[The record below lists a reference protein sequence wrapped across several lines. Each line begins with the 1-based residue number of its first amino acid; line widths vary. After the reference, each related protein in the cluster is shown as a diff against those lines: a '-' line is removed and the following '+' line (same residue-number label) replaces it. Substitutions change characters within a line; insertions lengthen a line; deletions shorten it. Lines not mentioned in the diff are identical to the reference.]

1 MFGGLRRC
9 GMEDIG
15 GLYVDKLSSP
25 VGIVHGEDDMGIF
38 LLFRI
43 PVEQ

>member
-1 MFGGLRRC
+1 MWYGRHRR
-9 GMEDIG
+9 
-15 GLYVDKLSSP
+15 LYVDKLSSP